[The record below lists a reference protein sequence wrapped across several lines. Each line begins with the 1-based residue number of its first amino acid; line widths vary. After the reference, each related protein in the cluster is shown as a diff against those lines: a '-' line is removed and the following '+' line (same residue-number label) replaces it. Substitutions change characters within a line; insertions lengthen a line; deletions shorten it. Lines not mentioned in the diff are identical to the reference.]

1 MRLLRILREK
11 FNSLYGRLPLGLRK
25 FLHKYGNVIKFI
37 IGLVV
42 ILYSYILLYTLP
54 SFVLEIHFV
63 LFEWMTILTIL
74 LFGVALS
81 FSIKKIK
88 LRAIC
93 MTMAVCS
100 LALCWYN
107 FSTIDNRLGDIP
119 ISEPADFQIL
129 NRFESGSY
137 VLVDDIDF
145 ADYKVKPINNFK
157 GTLDGCGY
165 TIRDLKLDGESF
177 IANNSGTV
185 TGVNLSG
192 LTVKANN
199 KNVGFIGTNNGTV
212 SDITVDGFTLSAK
225 KCDSVGFI
233 PKSNK
238 TLTNVRAYNASFDTE
253 NCKNVGVISGSALGM
268 AECSASGSIAASGST
283 ESNIGGLVGYINK
296 DSGTVNKCSGNV
308 AISGNLSKPTNV
320 GGLIG
325 RSISDKIFSECY
337 SQGAVAL
344 TTAAK
349 QEVVFGGICG
359 AASAVDI
366 TNSSFSGEVTL
377 SGSGKVY
384 AGGLIGNCEDSSNMK
399 LGYSYT
405 AGKVNLITGS
415 AVYGGFVGKC
425 PEIEAESTDA
435 SLQRLINVTDITAA
449 DGSYLKYNDAI
460 GEVSADKFDFI
471 SECYVDSD
479 VEGDVSQGLIVGE
492 KSDFMT
498 KTFCV
503 NTLGWSNRIW
513 NFEGGKVKLIS
524 ADKFTPSNLI
534 DVQNESDA
542 IYSCKTIDIYP
553 STLFEEYTE
562 KVVIINGTLN
572 VRRGPGTNYG
582 KITSL
587 NDKTEVVAVAEQ
599 NGWMLIKLD
608 DGYGWAISDYLK

>member
-1 MRLLRILREK
+1 MRLLRLLREK
-11 FNSLYGRLPLGLRK
+11 FGDLYGRLPLGLRK
-25 FLHKYGNVIKFI
+25 FLYKYGNILKFA
-37 IGLVV
+37 IGLAI
-42 ILYSYILLYTLP
+42 ILYSYILLFTLP
-54 SFVLEIHFV
+54 SFVLKIHFV
-63 LFEWMTILTIL
+63 FFEWMMIL
-74 LFGVALS
+74 LILLLGVALS
-81 FSIKKIK
+81 LSIKKVK

-107 FSTIDNRLGDIP
+107 FSTIDNRIGDIP

-129 NRFESGSY
+129 NRFEAGNY

-165 TIRDLKLDGESF
+165 TIRDLKLENESF
-177 IANNSGTV
+177 ITNNSGTV
-185 TGVNLSG
+185 TGINLSG
-192 LTVKANN
+192 LTVNANN
-199 KNVGFIGTNNGTV
+199 KSVGFIGTNNGAV

-233 PKSNK
+233 PNSNK
-238 TLTNVRAYNASFDTE
+238 MLTNVRAYNASFDTE
-253 NCKNVGVISGSALGM
+253 SCKNVGVISGNALGM
-268 AECSASGSIAASGST
+268 SECSASGSIAASGGA

-308 AISGNLSKPTNV
+308 AISGNLSKPTNI

-325 RSISDKIFSECY
+325 KSISNKIFSECY

-359 AASAVDI
+359 SASAVDL
-366 TNSSFSGEVTL
+366 TNSSFNGEVTL

-384 AGGLIGNCEDSSNMK
+384 AGGLIGNCENSNSMK

-405 AGKVNLITGS
+405 AGKVNLITGT

-425 PEIEAESTDA
+425 PEIESETTDA
-435 SLQRLINVTDITAA
+435 SLQRLINVTDITVA

-460 GEVSADKFDFI
+460 GQVSADKFDFI
-471 SECYVDSD
+471 SECYIDSD
-479 VEGDVSQGLIVGE
+479 IEGEVGQGLIVGE

-503 NTLGWSNRIW
+503 TTLGWSTKIW
-513 NFEGGKVKLIS
+513 DFDSGKVKLVS
-524 ADKFTPSNLI
+524 ADKFTPSNPI
-534 DVQNESDA
+534 DVENESDA

-553 STLFEEYTE
+553 STLFDEYLE
-562 KVVIINGTLN
+562 RVVTINGTLN
-572 VRRGPGTNYG
+572 VRRGPGINYG
-582 KITSL
+582 RITSL
-587 NDKTEVVAVAEQ
+587 NDKTEVIAVAEQ
-599 NGWMLIKLD
+599 NGWMLVKLD
-608 DGYGWAISDYLK
+608 DGYGWVISDYLK